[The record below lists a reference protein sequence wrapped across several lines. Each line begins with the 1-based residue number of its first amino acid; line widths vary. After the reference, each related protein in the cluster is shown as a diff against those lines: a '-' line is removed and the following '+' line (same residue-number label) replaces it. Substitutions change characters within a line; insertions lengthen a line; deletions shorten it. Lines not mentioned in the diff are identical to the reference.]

1 MQLSDQTLLRSQAYI
16 NGAWVHSH
24 SGATLSVSNP
34 ADGTELGR
42 VPDMGAEEARAAVAA
57 AEAAWPAWR
66 RLPDPVTSRRQ
77 SRSP

>member
-34 ADGTELGR
+34 ADGAELALGNLRTDVLGR
-42 VPDMGAEEARAAVAA
+42 FRGCG
-57 AEAAWPAWR
+57 WR
-66 RLPDPVTSRRQ
+66 RRSRPCLRQ
-77 SRSP
+77 YGPRESNLLQQ